1 MKTKFSKIKKILAAV
16 AIAAVLLGLTVFGFH
31 FSCRLKAQGDSRNTY
46 SNNRIVVA
54 DTCFRG

>member
-1 MKTKFSKIKKILAAV
+1 MNTKFSKIRKILAAV
-16 AIAAVLLGLTVFGFH
+16 AITAVLLGLTVFGFH

-54 DTCFRG
+54 YTCVRG